1 MSWNLYPDS
10 SINGGHNHNGKKKYS
25 YTGENKYASS

>member
-10 SINGGHNHNGKKKYS
+10 SINGGHNHNGKKNS
-25 YTGENKYASS
+25 YIGENKYASS